1 MVLKPIK
8 TVPVAPKTY
17 RQPDVWEISDSE
29 MHEVACKMARRRRV
43 VDPDMSLLDMV
54 VATVRRNMKQQ

>member
-1 MVLKPIK
+1 
-8 TVPVAPKTY
+8 
-17 RQPDVWEISDSE
+17 
-29 MHEVACKMARRRRV
+29 MARRRRV